1 MDFGTNNEGGKNE
14 ALNHQELEML
24 VEKVQNGDL
33 KAFSK
38 VYELL
43 VDKVYKYLYFK
54 VKQEEAFDLTET
66 VFLKVWENIRKYQR
80 KSGSTFVSWVFR
92 ITHNLLVDHYRLH
105 KEALELDINTPDQK
119 IDNNPIYLAEQS
131 LSRDSLK
138 KALGQM
144 KDDYREVLM
153 LSFIN
158 GLDNDEV
165 ATLMRKSEGGLRVLK
180 FRALQELKKI
190 LLNMGIKYQ

>member
-1 MDFGTNNEGGKNE
+1 M
-14 ALNHQELEML
+14 
-24 VEKVQNGDL
+24 
-33 KAFSK
+33 
-38 VYELL
+38 
-43 VDKVYKYLYFK
+43 
-54 VKQEEAFDLTET
+54 
-66 VFLKVWENIRKYQR
+66 
-80 KSGSTFVSWVFR
+80 
-92 ITHNLLVDHYRLH
+92 
-105 KEALELDINTPDQK
+105 DINTPDQK

-138 KALGQM
+138 KALGQL